1 MSCRNDRRRFF
12 ESFLLTGPACRT
24 PNSDKQMKDEIMTQ
38 KTADIIQGALT
49 FAAIAGVIAG
59 AAMLTGCGTL
69 TTPSTVTEYDADGKV
84 TKVTVSHGSV
94 IPAIVESTKNKT
106 VIAWK
111 DGWIGYISISS
122 GTTDDPTPHGKIF
135 AGKVNEGAISILPNQ
150 SGLPGIARVI
160 QATKSDISMSLTDG
174 VSATSSE
181 IQTNG
186 SGKTSKSDQS
196 AKSNLSETTASDAKT
211 VSD

>member
-1 MSCRNDRRRFF
+1 
-12 ESFLLTGPACRT
+12 
-24 PNSDKQMKDEIMTQ
+24 MKQ

-59 AAMLTGCGTL
+59 IVMFLTGCGTL
-69 TTPSTVTEYDADGKV
+69 TTPSTVTEYDTDGRV
-84 TKVTVSHGSV
+84 TKVTVTRGSV
-94 IPAIVESTKNKT
+94 IPEIVKSTKNKT

-111 DGWIGYISISS
+111 DGWMGYISISS

-135 AGKVNEGAISILPNQ
+135 AGKVNEGAISILPGQ
-150 SGLPGIARVI
+150 TGLPGIARII

-181 IQTNG
+181 IQTGCN
-186 SGKTSKSDQS
+186 KTPAAGNTEK
-196 AKSNLSETTASDAKT
+196 E
-211 VSD
+211 

>member
-1 MSCRNDRRRFF
+1 M
-12 ESFLLTGPACRT
+12 FLKIKFL
-24 PNSDKQMKDEIMTQ
+24 S
-38 KTADIIQGALT
+38 ALC
-49 FAAIAGVIAG
+49 AGSILPVL
-59 AAMLTGCGTL
+59 LTGCGTL
-69 TTPSTVTEYDADGKV
+69 TTPSTVTEYDTDGRV
-84 TKVTVSHGSV
+84 TKVTVTRGSV
-94 IPAIVESTKNKT
+94 IPEIVKSTKNKT

-111 DGWIGYISISS
+111 DGWMGYISISS

-135 AGKVNEGAISILPNQ
+135 AGKVNEGAISILPGQ
-150 SGLPGIARVI
+150 TGL

>member
-1 MSCRNDRRRFF
+1 M
-12 ESFLLTGPACRT
+12 FLKIKFL
-24 PNSDKQMKDEIMTQ
+24 S
-38 KTADIIQGALT
+38 ALC
-49 FAAIAGVIAG
+49 AGSILPVL
-59 AAMLTGCGTL
+59 LTGCGTL
-69 TTPSTVTEYDADGKV
+69 TTPSTVTEYDTDGRV
-84 TKVTVSHGSV
+84 TKVTVTRGSV
-94 IPAIVESTKNKT
+94 IPEIVKSTKNKT

-111 DGWIGYISISS
+111 DGWMGYISISS

-135 AGKVNEGAISILPNQ
+135 AGKVNEGAILILPGQ
-150 SGLPGIARVI
+150 TGLPGIARII